1 MNFAAQEHASTM
13 SQWTW
18 LIIGSQ
24 NGFTDLLQ
32 SLHRIWKW
40 CSIIGLL
47 PSQSLPKDQS
57 LEGPEVKT
65 TEATDRY
72 HMRPSNPRSSST
84 WRDTTQVKWT
94 LLRDALAAKSTWFNG
109 SLLMLV
115 GAKFTSGCDQW
126 INEPF
131 AWQGTAPA
139 SYCSFSS
146 HPSPPSTTR
155 LVMSRS
161 FWQVQSCVL
170 RMGPGWLARQAF
182 FLPQSDFTLHWPIL

>member
-1 MNFAAQEHASTM
+1 MT
-13 SQWTW
+13 
-18 LIIGSQ
+18 IIENIPYFQ
-24 NGFTDLLQ
+24 TNPNGFTDLLQ

-47 PSQSLPKDQS
+47 PSQSLPEDQS

-72 HMRPSNPRSSST
+72 HMRPSNPRSST

-155 LVMSRS
+155 LVVKIVLTST
-161 FWQVQSCVL
+161 VL
-170 RMGPGWLARQAF
+170 RA
-182 FLPQSDFTLHWPIL
+182 